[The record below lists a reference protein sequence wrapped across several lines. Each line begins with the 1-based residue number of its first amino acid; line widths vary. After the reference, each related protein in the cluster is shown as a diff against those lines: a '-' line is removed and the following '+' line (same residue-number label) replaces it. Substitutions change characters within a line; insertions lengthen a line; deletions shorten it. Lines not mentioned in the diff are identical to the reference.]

1 MRKGKGKEKMKRYIV
16 KVSGKAIENNPHFA
30 GQEFV
35 AYYGKNQKL
44 LGYEGSY
51 VEAAHM
57 AKKLDAY
64 MVKEYGYSR
73 WCDAERSWNYRNPE
87 NSPFWSCTAE
97 IIEVDVG

>member
-1 MRKGKGKEKMKRYIV
+1 MKKYIV
-16 KVSGKAIENNPHFA
+16 KVVGKATENNPNFA
-30 GQEFV
+30 GLQYV
-35 AYYGKNQKL
+35 TYNGKNQKL
-44 LGYEGSY
+44 IGVEGSY
-51 VEAAHM
+51 AEATHTV
-57 AKKLDAY
+57 KKLDIY